1 MNPAVHLRDYLGTG
15 ALVAVLGE
23 SLPALGHFPDDVR
36 HAVWGAIGAALA
48 YAVGKIIR
56 ALGDRAERAILGKPA
71 RARAKAT
78 ASTDEGTTATSR

>member
-1 MNPAVHLRDYLGTG
+1 MNPAVQLRDYLGTG
-15 ALVAVLGE
+15 ALVAVLGD
-23 SLPALGHFPDDVR
+23 SVPALGHFPDDVR

-48 YAVGKIIR
+48 YTVGKVIR

-78 ASTDEGTTATSR
+78 ASTSDATS